1 MTRIVGIAVIFLL
14 SGCQIDPYTHAPTWT
29 STDWYDAGIED
40 AISGVAVKDNE
51 TLADT
56 FNDPEVDR
64 PQYLKGYAEGQ
75 RKTCQQN
82 FAYARGVTG
91 KSFPTSCDTVENVSQ
106 LREAWQQGAD
116 ENANSTR
123 LN

>member
-1 MTRIVGIAVIFLL
+1 MTTRVSIAVIFLL

-29 STDWYDAGIED
+29 STNWYDAGIED
-40 AISGVAVKDNE
+40 AISGVAVKDDE
-51 TLADT
+51 TLADS

-64 PQYLKGYAEGQ
+64 AQYLKGYAEGQ

-91 KSFPTSCDTVENVSQ
+91 KTFPASCDTVENASQ

-116 ENANSTR
+116 ENAGSIR